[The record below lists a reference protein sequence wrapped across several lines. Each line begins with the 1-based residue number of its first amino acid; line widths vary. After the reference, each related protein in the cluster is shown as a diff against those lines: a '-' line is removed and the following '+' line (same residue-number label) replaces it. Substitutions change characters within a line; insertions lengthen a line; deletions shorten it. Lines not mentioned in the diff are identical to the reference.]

1 MSGEGEGQEVGAGE
15 KHFKKGLVNSFKG
28 KRDPEDTGW
37 KVLPLQFG
45 YHQEPSWQALGG
57 RQAGVC

>member
-45 YHQEPSWQALGG
+45 YH
-57 RQAGVC
+57 